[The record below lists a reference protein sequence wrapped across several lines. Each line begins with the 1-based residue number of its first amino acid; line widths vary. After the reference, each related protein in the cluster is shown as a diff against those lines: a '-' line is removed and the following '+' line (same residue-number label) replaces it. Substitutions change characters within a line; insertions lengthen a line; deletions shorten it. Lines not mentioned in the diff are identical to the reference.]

1 MLKQVTYDGILNST
15 ASITEHDTVSA
26 CILGGYGISP
36 ERTKSDNKQAL
47 LEEENKLP
55 DNNSESRI
63 NTLNWISSNID
74 ELMLDNDSED
84 INIIA
89 RMMESANLDGPI
101 GLTQEMLMGDSS
113 DE

>member
-1 MLKQVTYDGILNST
+1 M
-15 ASITEHDTVSA
+15 
-26 CILGGYGISP
+26 
-36 ERTKSDNKQAL
+36 
-47 LEEENKLP
+47 P

-89 RMMESANLDGPI
+89 RMMESANLDGSI